1 MRYNGK
7 IKNLNHIVVSDPSYK
22 KETWCRYEK
31 DNLKEKDWIVNLDIS
46 HKTEKIEDF
55 NINYMGFS
63 MLIKKD
69 NNVCDLT
76 KEGISYLKG
85 IKLQEYQIS
94 MDTACVALGINNKAK
109 KIIDSQDEWQ
119 PNCSIKTG
127 IDGFFGEVMEG
138 KDSNNNLCFIFISGD
153 LDNDMGYDIDFLK
166 EYLVNQFEIIDLTK
180 EDVILD
186 GDNKVLNKG
195 DKGDLEL

>member
-1 MRYNGK
+1 MKFKGK
-7 IKNLNHIVVSDPSYK
+7 INNLNHIV
-22 KETWCRYEK
+22 
-31 DNLKEKDWIVNLDIS
+31 VNLDIS
-46 HKTEKIEDF
+46 HKTEKIEDID
-55 NINYMGFS
+55 INYIEFS
-63 MLIKKD
+63 ILIKKD
-69 NNVCDLT
+69 NDVCNLT
-76 KEGISYLKG
+76 QKGISYLKG
-85 IKLQEYQIS
+85 IKLKAYQIA
-94 MDTACVALGINNKAK
+94 MDTACVALGINDKADQ
-109 KIIDSQDEWQ
+109 IINSQKEWQ
-119 PNCSIKTG
+119 PNCSLKTG
-127 IDGFFGEVMEG
+127 TDGFFGEVMEG